1 VRRLAIVVLAM
12 AATVSVPGAARAA
25 EISGASAVD
34 LVRPFVG
41 TENNGNTFPG
51 ASAPFGMVQVSPDTG
66 GQGGYD
72 YKQSAIYGFSQTHLS
87 GVGCGVAGELP
98 VMPTTGAV
106 TSVDPNAYKSA
117 YSHVDEEA
125 SPGYYRVG
133 LSTYGIS
140 AELTATARTGW
151 QRYAFPATGA
161 ANVLFNTGKAN
172 QSVFDSEI
180 HVVGDRTVEGRV
192 HSGGFCAGKD
202 DHTVYFSA
210 SFDRPFAAFG
220 TWRGS
225 TLGAARDAAGTG
237 GNGAYVTFD
246 ATTDHDVVLK
256 VGLSYTGVAGARA
269 NLAAE
274 TGDSYDFD
282 AVRDSL
288 RATWASQL
296 SKIKISGGTS
306 DRPAVFYTALYHAM
320 LHPNLAGDVDGSY
333 SGFDKVVHQ
342 ADGYTPYQN
351 FSLWDTYRPQNQLL
365 EMLEPS
371 VARDVAL
378 SVVAIGRDGGWL
390 PRWALANSETN
401 IMTGDPVTPF
411 LVEAWSKGLL
421 AGHEQEAYAL
431 LRENALSQ
439 PPASSPS
446 NGRTGVGYYSD
457 RGYIPSGLTLGT
469 DCVAKGGDNDC
480 EHPASATLEYS
491 AADAALSLMAAGLG
505 HTADARL
512 FAARGQWW
520 RNLWDTSTGQ
530 FRPRTVDG
538 TWLTPYDPVA
548 ADEQFHEGGAYQYQ
562 WLVPQDPAGLVD
574 LMGGR
579 RAAQKRLDDF
589 FAYPKLLTDP
599 AGTARTDWIAS
610 PYDYYAKPTYNPNN
624 EPDLLAP
631 YMYSWAGAPAKTATV
646 VRAAMTLFTTGPD
659 GMTGNDDLGTMS
671 AWYVFSSLGLYPTM
685 SGANFLAVS
694 TPQFPSAVVDVAGHP
709 LTITAPGVSDSARY
723 LQKAHVN
730 GKPLTRNWIPWSAI
744 GRGGT
749 IAQTVGTSPSAWG
762 TSRAAEPPSINNAPL
777 DNRTHLDAS
786 ITPAGAALPSTP
798 PAADPAPSGSTPS
811 PGTSS
816 AQPSSGRP
824 SEETGLVQRGPA
836 LTQAGPTRAALGTGS
851 GPARAAVGAGSGPAR
866 AVVGAGS
873 GPVRAVVDAGSGPVR
888 AAMGA
893 GSSPARAV
901 VGTGSQAEFTVD
913 IVGQAPGV
921 LVPRVSA
928 KAPEGWRVSVRQPGV
943 LVSRHRPVSGHAT
956 ITVTAPAGAAV
967 GTYPLTVTIRGA
979 EPLTKTATLVV
990 RTPLT
995 CATTTGSQC
1004 AVELSSERT
1013 LDGTATVAAPAEG
1026 NFDGGGWS
1034 YDGAL
1039 FPPAGPVTWA
1049 GVTYDAPDPTGTA
1062 PNFVPATGQP
1072 LLLPAAPHTTVDM
1085 VLTSHNGPISG
1096 LVTLGFTDGSVQ
1108 SVPVTVADWCGTA
1121 TAGTTTVLSMDHRIK
1136 AGQGTDGPA
1145 TSLFGVAIPLPAGK
1159 QLRSVSLPN
1168 DPRMLLYALTLS

>member
-1 VRRLAIVVLAM
+1 VRRLAVVVLAV
-12 AATVSVPGAARAA
+12 AATVSVPSSAHAA
-25 EISGASAVD
+25 SSSPPVD

-41 TENNGNTFPG
+41 TENFGNTFPG

-72 YKQSAIYGFSQTHLS
+72 YKQSSIYGFSQTHLS

-106 TSVDPNAYKSA
+106 NPSSYASA
-117 YSHVDEEA
+117 YSHADEEA

-133 LSTYGIS
+133 LSTYGIQ

-151 QRYAFPATGA
+151 QRYTFPATGQ
-161 ANVLFNTGKAN
+161 ANVLFNTAKAN
-172 QSVFDSEI
+172 QNVFDSEV
-180 HVVGDRTVEGRV
+180 HVVGDRTIEGRV
-192 HSGGFCAGKD
+192 HAGGFCAGKD

-210 SFDRPFAAFG
+210 SFDRPFAAYG
-220 TWRGS
+220 TWRGDTVGS
-225 TLGAARDAAGTG
+225 GRDAAGTG

-246 ATTDHDVVLK
+246 ASSDHDVVLK

-274 TGDSYDFD
+274 TGDGYDFD
-282 AVRDSL
+282 QVRSAL
-288 RATWASQL
+288 RAQWASAL
-296 SKIKISGGTS
+296 SKIKISGGTA
-306 DRPAVFYTALYHAM
+306 DRQAVFYTALYHSF

-333 SGFDKVVHQ
+333 TGFDKAVHH

-365 EMLEPS
+365 EMLQPAI
-371 VARDVAL
+371 ARDVAL

-431 LRENALSQ
+431 LRKNALSQ
-439 PPASSPS
+439 PPASTPY

-457 RGYIPSGLTLGT
+457 RGYIPSGLALGT

-480 EHPASATLEYS
+480 QHPASATLEYS
-491 AADAALSLMAAGLG
+491 AADAALSLMASGLG
-505 HTADARL
+505 HAADARL
-512 FAARGQWW
+512 FAGRGQWW
-520 RNLWDTSTGQ
+520 RNLWDVSIQQ

-574 LMGGR
+574 QMGGR
-579 RAAQKRLDDF
+579 RATQARLDSF
-589 FAYPKLLTDP
+589 FAYPKLLNDP

-631 YMYSWAGAPAKTATV
+631 YMYHWAGAPAKTATV

-709 LTITAPGVSDSARY
+709 LTISAPGVSDSARY
-723 LQKAHVN
+723 LQHARVN
-730 GKPLTRNWIPWSAI
+730 GRNLTRNWLPWSAI
-744 GRGGT
+744 AHGGS
-749 IAQTVGTSPSAWG
+749 IAQTVGTSPSRWG
-762 TSRAAEPPSINNAPL
+762 TAPSDEPPSVNNAPL

-786 ITPAGAALPSTP
+786 ITPSGTALPGTG
-798 PAADPAPSGSTPS
+798 PAPSL
-811 PGTSS
+811 S
-816 AQPSSGRP
+816 AGRAQVA
-824 SEETGLVQRGPA
+824 EQTGLTTAPRV
-836 LTQAGPTRAALGTGS
+836 AA
-851 GPARAAVGAGSGPAR
+851 
-866 AVVGAGS
+866 
-873 GPVRAVVDAGSGPVR
+873 
-888 AAMGA
+888 
-893 GSSPARAV
+893 
-901 VGTGSQAEFTVD
+901 GSQARSPIAAGSQAVFTVD
-913 IVGQAPGV
+913 LVGQAPGV
-921 LVPRVSA
+921 IVPRVSA
-928 KAPEGWRVSVRQPGV
+928 TAPSGWRVSVTQPGV
-943 LVSRHRPVSGHAT
+943 LVSHHRPVSGRAT
-956 ITVTAPAGAAV
+956 VTVTAPADVPV
-967 GTYPLTVTIRGA
+967 GTYPLTVTVRGA
-979 EPLTKTATLVV
+979 QPLTKTATLVV

-995 CATTTGSQC
+995 CAATSGTQC
-1004 AVELSSERT
+1004 ALDLAAERT
-1013 LDGTATVAAPAEG
+1013 LDGTATVAASTEG

-1034 YDGAL
+1034 YDGDL
-1039 FPPAGPVTWA
+1039 FPPAGPVTFD

-1062 PNFVPATGQP
+1062 VNFVPAAGQP
-1072 LLLPAAPHTTVDM
+1072 LLLPDAPHSALHM
-1085 VLTSHNGPISG
+1085 VVTSHNGPVSG
-1096 LVTLGFTDGSVQ
+1096 VFTLGYTDGSVQ
-1108 SVPVTVADWCGTA
+1108 SVPLTVADWCGTA
-1121 TAGTTTVLSMDHRIK
+1121 TAGTTTVLAMDHRIK
-1136 AGQGTDGPA
+1136 AGQGVDGPP
-1145 TSLFGVAIPLPAGK
+1145 TSLYGASVPLAAGK

-1168 DPRMLLYALTLS
+1168 DPRMLLYAVTLD

>member
-1 VRRLAIVVLAM
+1 MRRLAIAAALAL
-12 AATVSVPGAARAA
+12 AATVSVPGAAHAA
-25 EISGASAVD
+25 DPPPAGSPVD

-41 TENNGNTFPG
+41 TENFGNTFPG

-106 TSVDPNAYKSA
+106 TSVDPNTYKSA
-117 YSHVDEEA
+117 YSHADEQA

-161 ANVLFNTGKAN
+161 ANVLFNTGQAN
-172 QSVFDSEI
+172 QNVFDSEV

-192 HSGGFCAGKD
+192 HAGGFCAGKD

-210 SFDRPFAAFG
+210 SFDRPFASFG
-220 TWRGS
+220 TWRGN
-225 TLGAARDAAGTG
+225 TLGSGRDAAGTG

-246 ATTDHDVVLK
+246 ATTDRDVVLK

-274 TGDSYDFD
+274 TGDGYDFD
-282 AVRDSL
+282 QVRSAL
-288 RATWASQL
+288 RARWADQL
-296 SKIKISGGTS
+296 SKIKISGGTAS
-306 DRPAVFYTALYHAM
+306 RQEVFYTALYHAM

-333 SGFDKVVHQ
+333 TGFDQTVHQ
-342 ADGYTPYQN
+342 AGGYTPYQN

-378 SVVAIGRDGGWL
+378 SLVAIGRDGGWL

-431 LRENALSQ
+431 LRKNALSQ
-439 PPASSPS
+439 PPASTPY

-480 EHPASATLEYS
+480 QHPASATLEYS

-505 HTADARL
+505 HAADARL

-520 RNLWDTSTGQ
+520 RNLWDSQPTPSGAPPTAPTAGQSGLEGASTGQ

-579 RAAQKRLDDF
+579 GAAQRRLDDF

-631 YMYSWAGAPAKTATV
+631 YLYHWAGAPAKTATV

-694 TPQFPSAVVDVAGHP
+694 TPQFPAAVVDVAGHP
-709 LTITAPGVSDSARY
+709 LTITAPGVSDTTRY
-723 LQKAHVN
+723 LQTARVN

-744 GRGGT
+744 ATGGK
-749 IAQTVGTSPSAWG
+749 IAQTVGSTPSSWG
-762 TSRAAEPPSINNAPL
+762 TARSAEPPSVNNAPL
-777 DNRTHLDAS
+777 DARTHLDAS
-786 ITPAGAALPSTP
+786 ITPAGVALPTSPGLTSEAP
-798 PAADPAPSGSTPS
+798 RFSEQTGLPEPAPAA
-811 PGTSS
+811 
-816 AQPSSGRP
+816 
-824 SEETGLVQRGPA
+824 
-836 LTQAGPTRAALGTGS
+836 
-851 GPARAAVGAGSGPAR
+851 PARAGAEPAPAAPGRAGVESAPPALGRAEVVAPAVSGRAGVVAPAVAGPAG
-866 AVVGAGS
+866 AVL
-873 GPVRAVVDAGSGPVR
+873 
-888 AAMGA
+888 AA
-893 GSSPARAV
+893 
-901 VGTGSQAEFTVD
+901 GSQAKFTVD

-928 KAPEGWRVSVRQPGV
+928 TAPDGWRVSVRQPGV
-943 LVSRHRPVSGHAT
+943 LVSRHLPVSGAAT
-956 ITVTAPAGAAV
+956 ITVTAPPAVAV

-979 EPLTKTATLVV
+979 EPLTKTASLVV
-990 RTPLT
+990 RTPLA
-995 CATTTGSQC
+995 CASTTGGQC
-1004 AVELSSERT
+1004 AVDLSAERT

-1034 YDGAL
+1034 YDAAL

-1049 GVTYDAPDPTGTA
+1049 DVTYDAPDPTGTA
-1062 PNFVPATGQP
+1062 PNFVPAAGQP
-1072 LLLPAAPHTTVDM
+1072 LLLPAGSHTAVQM
-1085 VLTSHNGPISG
+1085 VLTSHNGPVSG
-1096 LVTLGFTDGSVQ
+1096 LMTLGYTDGSVQ
-1108 SVPVTVADWCGTA
+1108 SVPVTVADWCGSA
-1121 TAGTTTVLSMDHRIK
+1121 TPGTTAVLSMDHRIK
-1136 AGQGTDGPA
+1136 AGQGVDGPA
-1145 TSLFGVAIPLPAGK
+1145 TSLFGATIPIPSGK
-1159 QLRSVSLPN
+1159 ELRSVSLPT
-1168 DPRMLLYALTLS
+1168 DPRMLLYALTLT